1 MNYTTRMTF
10 LLGESTSWWLN
21 SSLTKIRRRAASP
34 AGWPAASGGV
44 QAGTGAVYKEAC
56 GRGYRAKAEE
66 LIRDLLGPVYLYV
79 SSSSVLPGRSGE
91 QAWSP
96 TVAGLV
102 KRELLKDVLSAF
114 ARSKT
119 LTKLAQDWQDV
130 LKRASEDG
138 DR

>member
-1 MNYTTRMTF
+1 MAMT
-10 LLGESTSWWLN
+10 LGHLETWMHAARVLRVRRSTSRHWR
-21 SSLTKIRRRAASP
+21 SI
-34 AGWPAASGGV
+34 
-44 QAGTGAVYKEAC
+44 QEAC

-66 LIRDLLGPVYLYV
+66 LIRDLLGPVYL
-79 SSSSVLPGRSGE
+79 RSGE

-96 TVAGLV
+96 MVAGLV